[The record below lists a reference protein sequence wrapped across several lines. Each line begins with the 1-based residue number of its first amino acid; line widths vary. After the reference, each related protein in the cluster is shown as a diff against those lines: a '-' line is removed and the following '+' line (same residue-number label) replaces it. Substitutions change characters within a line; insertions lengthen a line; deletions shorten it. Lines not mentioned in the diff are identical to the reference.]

1 MDSNL
6 QKLVFP
12 FRNSTYLLLALNM
25 KVEKKFLSVLFAV
38 KVQVEMMTRKMGM
51 ILILSLLSLAS
62 HCPAS
67 EAAPS
72 AYEHPQGLQTL
83 GKF

>member
-1 MDSNL
+1 L
-6 QKLVFP
+6 FFQKF
-12 FRNSTYLLLALNM
+12 YLLATCL
-25 KVEKKFLSVLFAV
+25 KYESRKKFLSVLFAV
-38 KVQVEMMTRKMGM
+38 KVFEMMTRKMGM

>member
-1 MDSNL
+1 L
-6 QKLVFP
+6 FFQKF
-12 FRNSTYLLLALNM
+12 YLLATCL
-25 KVEKKFLSVLFAV
+25 KYESRKKFLSVLFAV
-38 KVQVEMMTRKMGM
+38 KVQVEMMTRKMGL